1 MDGFYY
7 RPFHKWLTGKST
19 VLKLIFINVHKRIL
33 EQLFP
38 IKFIW

>member
-19 VLKLIFINVHKRIL
+19 ALKLIFVHERIL

-38 IKFIW
+38 IKFIL